1 MNGNQLNKT
10 QAKESPNKIKQVIGV
25 MSGKGGVG
33 KSTVTYLVA
42 LALKRKGF
50 SVGVLDADIT
60 GASIPKIMHL
70 PKYEMKVC
78 GDFICPVE
86 TEQGLKVMSISFLV
100 DNEEQPIIWRGP
112 LLSKA
117 IQQFW
122 GEVLW
127 GELDYLVID
136 MPPGTSDVAITVM
149 QSLPLNGFIFVTTP
163 QDLVSVVV
171 ARSIQMAERL
181 NVPALG
187 LVENMSYFICPH
199 CGQKTNFYGQNET
212 ESLARKH
219 GTELI
224 VQIPTSVEFARM
236 PSQGLDLKNP
246 LVVEI
251 LERLGDNI
259 TGKLK

>member
-1 MNGNQLNKT
+1 VVKVKD
-10 QAKESPNKIKQVIGV
+10 KESRNVIKHVLGV

-33 KSTVTYLVA
+33 KSTVTYLTA
-42 LALKRKGF
+42 LALKQRGF
-50 SVGVLDADIT
+50 KVGILDADIT
-60 GASIPKIMHL
+60 GASISRIMHL
-70 PKYEMKVC
+70 PKYEIKVC

-100 DNEEQPIIWRGP
+100 DNEEQPVIWRGP

-127 GELDYLVID
+127 GDLDYLVID

-149 QSLPLNGFIFVTTP
+149 QSFPLSGFIFVTTP

-171 ARSIQMAERL
+171 ARSMQMAERL
-181 NVPALG
+181 KVPILG
-187 LVENMSYFICPH
+187 LVENMSYFVCPH
-199 CGQKTNFYGQNET
+199 CGHKTNFFGQYET
-212 ESLARKH
+212 EKLAKEH

-224 VQIPTSVEFARM
+224 TKIPISQEIARM
-236 PSQGLDLKNP
+236 PSEGLDLKNS

-251 LERLGDNI
+251 LKELGEGI
-259 TGKLK
+259 AGKLK

>member
-1 MNGNQLNKT
+1 MDQPEK
-10 QAKESPNKIKQVIGV
+10 KDSPNKIKYLIGV

-33 KSTVTYLVA
+33 KSTVTYLTA
-42 LALKRKGF
+42 LALRQKGYR
-50 SVGVLDADIT
+50 VGILDADIT
-60 GASIPKIMHL
+60 GASIPRIMHL
-70 PKYEMKVC
+70 PGYDMKVS

-100 DNEEQPIIWRGP
+100 DNEEQPVIWRGP
-112 LLSKA
+112 LLGRA

-127 GELDYLVID
+127 GELDFLILD

-149 QSLPLNGFIFVTTP
+149 QALPLEGFIYVTTP

-171 ARSIQMAERL
+171 ARSIQMADRL
-181 NVPALG
+181 KIPALG

-199 CGQKTNFYGQNET
+199 CGQITNFYGQNET
-212 ESLARKH
+212 EKLTKRY

-224 VQIPTSVEFARM
+224 VQIPVSVELARM
-236 PSQGLDLKNP
+236 PSEGLKLESP
-246 LVVEI
+246 VVAEV
-251 LERLGDNI
+251 LEKLGTFLIN
-259 TGKLK
+259 KLIIS

>member
-1 MNGNQLNKT
+1 MSQPEKKENPNQ
-10 QAKESPNKIKQVIGV
+10 IKQVIGV

-33 KSTVTYLVA
+33 KSTVTYLAA
-42 LALKRKGF
+42 LALKQKGYK
-50 SVGVLDADIT
+50 VGILDADIT

-100 DNEEQPIIWRGP
+100 DNEEQPVIWRGP

-122 GEVLW
+122 GEVMW

-149 QSLPLNGFIFVTTP
+149 QSLPLSGFIFVTTP

-181 NVPALG
+181 KVPALG

-199 CGQKTNFYGQNET
+199 CGQKTNFYGMDET
-212 ESLARKH
+212 ENLARKH
-219 GTELI
+219 GTKLI
-224 VQIPTSVEFARM
+224 ARIPTAVEFARM
-236 PSQGLDLKNP
+236 PSQGLDLNSP
-246 LVVEI
+246 LVSEVI
-251 LERLGDNI
+251 SKLGESL
-259 TGKLK
+259 TAKQK

>member
-1 MNGNQLNKT
+1 MSQPEK
-10 QAKESPNKIKQVIGV
+10 KENPNKIRHLIGV

-33 KSTVTYLVA
+33 KSTVTYLTA
-42 LALKRKGF
+42 LALKQKGYK
-50 SVGVLDADIT
+50 VGILDADIT
-60 GASIPKIMHL
+60 GASIPRIMHL

-100 DNEEQPIIWRGP
+100 DNEEQPVIWRGP

-149 QSLPLNGFIFVTTP
+149 QSFPLHGFIFVTTP

-171 ARSIQMAERL
+171 ARSMQMAQRL
-181 NVPALG
+181 KVPVLG

-199 CGQKTNFYGQNET
+199 CGKKTNFFGQDET
-212 ESLARKH
+212 EKLARQF
-219 GTELI
+219 GTELL
-224 VQIPTSVEFARM
+224 VQIPTSLEIARM
-236 PSQGLDLKNP
+236 PSQGLDFSSR
-246 LVVEI
+246 LVKEI
-251 LERLGDNI
+251 LDKLGQAVAQ
-259 TGKLK
+259 KLA

>member
-1 MNGNQLNKT
+1 MSQPEKKDN
-10 QAKESPNKIKQVIGV
+10 PNKIKHLIGV

-33 KSTVTYLVA
+33 KSTVTYLTAVA
-42 LALKRKGF
+42 LKQKDF
-50 SVGVLDADIT
+50 TVGILDADIT
-60 GASIPKIMHL
+60 GASIPRIMHL
-70 PKYEMKVC
+70 PKYQMKVC

-100 DNEEQPIIWRGP
+100 DNEEQPVIWRGP

-149 QSLPLNGFIFVTTP
+149 QQFPLSGFIFVTTP

-171 ARSIQMAERL
+171 GRSIQMAERL
-181 NVPALG
+181 KVPALG

-212 ESLARKH
+212 DNLARRY

-224 VQIPTSVEFARM
+224 AQIPTAIEFAQM
-236 PSQGLDLKNP
+236 PSRGLDINNN
-246 LVVEI
+246 LVQEVLNKI
-251 LERLGDNI
+251 GQAITSKLE
-259 TGKLK
+259 KS